1 MEKEDCFNLF
11 AQRAGYYSG
20 LVKRFFKLKAKCSMM
35 IITFTIITQVLTL
48 ASFLIPLKMLF
59 FLEKEKLQE
68 ISLKFYTITSKEEF
82 VIVFIIGMIM
92 LLMSIQGAEKIT
104 SHSKKKCSSDIW
116 TKNKYFQIYED
127 QEKLAKNI
135 FGQYISSL
143 SNLIFISLILTL
155 LSFLYPIVALTLVIY
170 WLTISLVFMS
180 IFNHSTKLQKK
191 VEEELGTVIN
201 NLGWISFLAVFIV
214 VLVDLASDKPSV
226 VLIFAIISL
235 ILVRHII
242 GAIAGSI
249 VVIRGLYNQQN
260 QIETIFFKE
269 YANHN
274 LIDKKQKEFWSIFE
288 NDQHKETIKRS
299 LSEALNE
306 NISIKKFEWYELEQP
321 NIVALLLILENNEK
335 YLIKIFN
342 KNLHV
347 RVLKENS
354 LLSACSDSGLIISF
368 IGIGMI
374 EKYYCHFY
382 RYDNNTEIVQQE
394 VQASRLILL
403 EKLAKYEVPQI
414 IVDQYITSHKCIYQ
428 RFSHEVFNRLRLAAN
443 SEDMA
448 LLDWF
453 EKERE
458 NIHSSLNKLPL
469 RLVIPAINKNTL
481 LKDNNN
487 DVKLLSF
494 DNWMIEPIGF
504 SFTSNPKEM
513 ALLKD
518 LLEEEQ
524 FVSAQVVQQLKAYE
538 LNATRNSLN
547 MAINNLATIRELLN
561 AES

>member
-1 MEKEDCFNLF
+1 MKKEDCFNLF
-11 AQRAGYYSG
+11 SQRAGYYSN

-35 IITFTIITQVLTL
+35 IIAFTIITQVLTL

-59 FLEKEKLQE
+59 FLGQEKFQE

-82 VIVFIIGMIM
+82 VMVFIIGMLM
-92 LLMSIQGAEKIT
+92 LLMLLQRVEKIT
-104 SHSKKKCSSDIW
+104 SHSKKKCSNDIW
-116 TKNKYFQIYED
+116 TKSKHFQIYED
-127 QEKLAKNI
+127 QEKLANNI
-135 FGQYISSL
+135 FNQYISSL
-143 SNLIFISLILTL
+143 SGLIFISLILTL
-155 LSFLYPIVALTLVIY
+155 LNFLYPIVALALVIY
-170 WLTISLVFMS
+170 WLIVSLVFMS
-180 IFNHSTKLQKK
+180 VFNHSAKLQKK
-191 VEEELGTVIN
+191 VEERLDKVIN
-201 NLGWISFLAVFIV
+201 NLGLLSFFVVFV
-214 VLVDLASDKPSV
+214 VITLDLASDKPSV
-226 VLIFAIISL
+226 SIIFAIISL
-235 ILVRHII
+235 ILVRHIT
-242 GAIAGSI
+242 GSI
-249 VVIRGLYNQQN
+249 TSSIVTIRNLYNQQN
-260 QIETIFFKE
+260 QIETIFFKG
-269 YANHN
+269 YANHQ
-274 LIDKKQKEFWSIFE
+274 LIDKKQKKFWSIFE
-288 NDQHKETIKRS
+288 NNQHEELIKKS

-321 NIVALLLILENNEK
+321 NIVAFLLPLENNEK

-382 RYDNNTEIVQQE
+382 RYDNNTKIVQQE

-414 IVDQYITSHKCIYQ
+414 IVDQYITSHKYIYQ

-453 EKERE
+453 EKEIE

-487 DVKLLSF
+487 DVKLLGF

-504 SFTSNPKEM
+504 SFTSNPKEIQ
-513 ALLKD
+513 LLKG

-538 LNATRNSLN
+538 LNANRNSLN